1 MSRRDCSSIC
11 IWLYALFMSAVVKL
25 VPFIFASIS
34 CIGSMGQLNL
44 NSSVREMRY
53 LAPRTIFS
61 DSTLARLMKVFP
73 LCCSSFFTGDM
84 ISFCLRTSGSLFTL
98 SCKWIGT
105 LLSRCFLKTA
115 SGSRERCNGECIF
128 PKSN

>member
-1 MSRRDCSSIC
+1 
-11 IWLYALFMSAVVKL
+11 MSAVVKL

-44 NSSVREMRY
+44 DSSVREMRY
-53 LAPRTIFS
+53 LAPGTIFS

-73 LCCSSFFTGDM
+73 LGCSSFFFTGDM
-84 ISFCLRTSGSLFTL
+84 ISFCLRTSSSLFTL

-115 SGSRERCNGECIF
+115 SGSRERCNVECIF